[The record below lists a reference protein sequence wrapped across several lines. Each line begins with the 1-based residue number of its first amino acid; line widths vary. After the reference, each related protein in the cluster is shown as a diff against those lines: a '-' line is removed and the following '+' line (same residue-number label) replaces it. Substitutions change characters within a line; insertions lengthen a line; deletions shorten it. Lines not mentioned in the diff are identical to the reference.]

1 MADNTL
7 LFVCFNSDC
16 FLFLILLFLFLLLLS
31 NEDMILALAG
41 QFKQLFFILIIVII
55 ILGKLG
61 FICAGVYVHPGSS
74 FYLPPQYHGRSR
86 EELSSTVPCTHGK
99 SLVPPRPRSFGLP
112 NHSQSR
118 SNGLWS
124 SQDWSFWS
132 SVGLRG

>member
-1 MADNTL
+1 MFIFAKFFYAFILVNFRWQIIHCYS
-7 LFVCFNSDC
+7 FVSILIV
-16 FLFLILLFLFLLLLS
+16 FLFLI
-31 NEDMILALAG
+31 IL
-41 QFKQLFFILIIVII
+41 ILILIIVIIVII

-74 FYLPPQYHGRSR
+74 FYLPPQYRGRSR
-86 EELSSTVPCTHGK
+86 EELSSTVPCTHRK